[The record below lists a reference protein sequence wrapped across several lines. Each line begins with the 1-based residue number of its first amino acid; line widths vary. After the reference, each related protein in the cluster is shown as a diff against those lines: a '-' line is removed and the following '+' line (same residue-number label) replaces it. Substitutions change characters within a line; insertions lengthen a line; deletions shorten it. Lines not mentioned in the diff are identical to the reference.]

1 MLVLKVL
8 YLKTFLYPT
17 NATITTTIERTE
29 KKVNSYALEI
39 KKSEFLGER
48 VSEAVNASFRMSGTI
63 FRLLEFHSGVDRQFG
78 SNYEK

>member
-1 MLVLKVL
+1 NITIKD
-8 YLKTFLYPT
+8 PT

-29 KKVNSYALEI
+29 KKRGS
-39 KKSEFLGER
+39 KCF
-48 VSEAVNASFRMSGTI
+48 FRMSGTI